1 MSNSLCQLAGDWR
14 GHVPAG
20 GWIVEPKIDGW
31 RCLYLT
37 GIDGKPRLFTRQG
50 HLIEGA
56 GHIAYRLGLMER
68 AAGEPMVF
76 DGEFQVGDS
85 LAATKYWCETGWKAG
100 GEAGTFHA
108 FDCLTMAE
116 WRAGGSNMPLYERK
130 ARLQA
135 LARAVDEDEGLSWEW
150 RAGSRG
156 DDAWRA
162 SCPILPDEWA
172 FNAGDVLAAAR
183 RIWAAVGEG
192 VMLKDAEAPYRRNR
206 NAAWQKVKQTNAHYW
221 RRAA

>member
-1 MSNSLCQLAGDWR
+1 MSNSLCALAVDWR
-14 GHVPAG
+14 GDIPAG
-20 GWIVEPKIDGW
+20 GVMAEEKRDGW

-56 GHIAYRLGLMER
+56 GHIAYRLSLMER

-76 DGEFQVGDS
+76 DGEFQIGES
-85 LAATKYWCETGWKAG
+85 LAATKHWCETGWRAG

-116 WRAGGSNMPLYERK
+116 WRAGGTDTPLYARK

-135 LARAVDEDEGLSWEW
+135 LARAVDEDPALSWEF
-150 RAGSRG
+150 RPGSRG
-156 DDAWRA
+156 DERWRT
-162 SCPILPDEWA
+162 SCPILPDLWLSD
-172 FNAGDVLAAAR
+172 AGDVLTEAR
-183 RIWAAVGEG
+183 RVWAAGGEG
-192 VMLKDAEAPYRRNR
+192 LMLKNAEAPYRRNR
-206 NAAWQKVKQTNAHYW
+206 NAAWQKVKAANYHHW

>member
-1 MSNSLCQLAGDWR
+1 MIEEKRN
-14 GHVPAG
+14 
-20 GWIVEPKIDGW
+20 GW

-37 GIDGKPRLFTRQG
+37 GIDDKPRLFTRQG

-76 DGEFQVGDS
+76 DGEFQVGDT
-85 LAATKYWCETGWKAG
+85 LEATKRWCEAGWKAG

-116 WRAGGSNMPLYERK
+116 WRAGGTDTPLYARK
-130 ARLQA
+130 ARLQQ
-135 LARAVDEDEGLSWEW
+135 LANAVDEDLTLSWEF
-150 RAGSRG
+150 RPGSRG
-156 DDAWRA
+156 DESWRT

-172 FNAGDVLAAAR
+172 FDAGDVLTAAR
-183 RIWAAVGEG
+183 RIWAAKGEG

-206 NAAWQKVKQTNAHYW
+206 NAAWQKVKQENAHHW

>member
-1 MSNSLCQLAGDWR
+1 MNNLCQLASDWR
-14 GHVPAG
+14 GAIPTG
-20 GWIVEPKIDGW
+20 GVMVEPKIDGW

-76 DGEFQVGDS
+76 DGEFQVGGS
-85 LAATKYWCETGWKAG
+85 LAATKAWCETGWKTG
-100 GEAGTFHA
+100 GEAGTLHL

-116 WRAGGSNMPLYERK
+116 WRAGGSDMPLYERK

-135 LARAVDEDEGLSWEW
+135 LSRAVDEDEALSWEF
-150 RAGSRG
+150 RPGSRG
-156 DDAWRA
+156 DDAWRT
-162 SCPILPDEWA
+162 SCPILQDEWA
-172 FNAGDVLAAAR
+172 FDVSDVLAAAS
-183 RIWAAVGEG
+183 RIWTAGGEG
-192 VMLKDAEAPYRRNR
+192 LMLKDAEAPYRRNR
-206 NAAWQKVKQTNAHYW
+206 NASWLKVKQENYHYW
-221 RRAA
+221 KEAA

>member
-14 GHVPAG
+14 GEVPAG
-20 GWIVEPKIDGW
+20 GWMVEEKRDGW

-76 DGEFQVGDS
+76 DGEFQVGGS
-85 LAATKYWCETGWKAG
+85 LAATKHWCETGWKAG
-100 GEAGTFHA
+100 GEAGTLYL

-116 WRAGGSNMPLYERK
+116 WRAGGSDTPLYARK

-135 LARAVDEDEGLSWEW
+135 LARAVDEDEALSWEF
-150 RAGSRG
+150 RPGSRG
-156 DDAWRA
+156 DERWRT
-162 SCPILPDEWA
+162 SCPILPDNWLSD
-172 FNAGDVLAAAR
+172 AGDVLDEAR
-183 RIWAAVGEG
+183 RVWAAEGEG
-192 VMLKDAEAPYRRNR
+192 LMLKDAEAPYRRNR
-206 NAAWQKVKQTNAHYW
+206 NTSWLKVKQANAHYW